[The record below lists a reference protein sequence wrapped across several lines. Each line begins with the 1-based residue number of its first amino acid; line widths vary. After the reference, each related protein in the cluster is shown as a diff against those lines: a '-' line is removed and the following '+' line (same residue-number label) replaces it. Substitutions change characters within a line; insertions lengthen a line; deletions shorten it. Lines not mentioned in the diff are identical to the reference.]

1 MDSNKLSITVYTV
14 AILLLFIF
22 FAQVYPNMEAKAK
35 QIKEKN
41 DSYYE
46 QLIKEIE

>member
-1 MDSNKLSITVYTV
+1 MDRNRLSITVYTV

-22 FAQVYPNMEAKAK
+22 FAQVYPNMRAEAK

-41 DSYYE
+41 DHYYE
-46 QLIKEIE
+46 QLLKEIE